1 MLSVLVEGCQAH
13 QIKKVVVE
21 TELTQVILVQFY
33 KIQRRVQQIPVA
45 AAAAR
50 LLVLRL
56 WVAAPALLSSST
68 PYLAKPSLYSKARL
82 SGNVLRV

>member
-56 WVAAPALLSSST
+56 
-68 PYLAKPSLYSKARL
+68 
-82 SGNVLRV
+82 